1 MGGYYFLFIF
11 GLFVILSTKIMLTF
25 HNRHLTAIIIRQNTC
40 YCMPQPIM
48 INGKKSL
55 ILANMDAQ
63 YILDIV
69 HP

>member
-1 MGGYYFLFIF
+1 
-11 GLFVILSTKIMLTF
+11 MLTF